1 MTMQNLTAL
10 PYVAWVEPQDE
21 HRIVLST
28 RLRLARNL
36 SSRNFPHRLN
46 DAEAEEICGK
56 LAAALPQDGEF
67 AGVDWQIL
75 RLDELLEREQ
85 GVLLEKHLLSRDIL
99 QHTQGR
105 ALAVNAAQTLALMFN
120 EEDHLRMQAILPGL
134 QPEAAW
140 QRLSAL
146 DDRLSERLDFAFD
159 DKLGFLTACPTNLG
173 TGLRASVMLHLP
185 ALQITGRLE
194 GIFAQ
199 LPQAGMTVRGVYG
212 EGSQSEGNLFQIS
225 NRLTLGLTEEEI
237 ISRLRRLTE
246 QLVAQ
251 EVQAEEWLRANRL
264 LWLQDKI
271 GRACGILS
279 SAYLLSSAEAMQQIS
294 LVRLGLAMGLCD
306 KIDWRELNL
315 LMLAV
320 QTPFLLTD
328 SRENLSAAERDA
340 ARAKLCRQKMCGSAQ
355 ADIL

>member
-36 SSRNFPHRLN
+36 GGRNFPHRLN
-46 DAEAEEICGK
+46 DAEAEVLCGK

-67 AGVDWQIL
+67 ADEDWQVL

-99 QHTQGR
+99 QHTPGR

-185 ALQITGRLE
+185 ALRIIGQLE
-194 GIFAQ
+194 AIFAQ

-212 EGSQSEGNLFQIS
+212 EGSQSEGDLFQIS

-237 ISRLRRLTE
+237 INRLRRLTE
-246 QLVAQ
+246 QIVAQ
-251 EVQAEEWLRANRL
+251 EVQAREWLRVNRL
-264 LWLQDKI
+264 PWLQDKI
-271 GRACGILS
+271 GRACGVLGG
-279 SAYLLSSAEAMQQIS
+279 AYLLSSAEAMQQIS

-340 ARAKLCRQKMCGSAQ
+340 ARAKLCRRKMCG
-355 ADIL
+355 